1 MFLYQ
6 NRSLIIQVSLIIE
19 ENPSIDYLI
28 GGFQEKLEEYK
39 TRIEGIRY
47 YNYKDNKF
55 LVTFKVD
62 ENILL
67 GETRQIVHFFCMDG
81 YTTPD
86 GITLKSEIPEQ
97 PADLINLYP
106 VPFEM
111 EERHIKSL
119 EERGFGKIQKI
130 TFGKLRHYPNIK
142 NGYVNIYVKD
152 PNYHLIKNQI
162 NLMGHWIS
170 ITTPYNRHLPMC
182 RFCKIRGHEVE
193 QCPKLEKRK
202 EKEMKNKEK
211 EREKKEINFIQ
222 KDGEIPNITF
232 GDFILPKRKRNKS
245 NNNDSSKITTST
257 PKKKKQRNQK
267 SKDFTSLNLSSE
279 SDTDDERKKR
289 IEKPAHISFTNRKNK
304 TKKEERETSDSSDEI
319 FETIKSNSSIIK
331 TLSDNESKEK
341 TQIRNTSFRSYKD
354 VVLKKL

>member
-1 MFLYQ
+1 
-6 NRSLIIQVSLIIE
+6 
-19 ENPSIDYLI
+19 
-28 GGFQEKLEEYK
+28 
-39 TRIEGIRY
+39 
-47 YNYKDNKF
+47 
-55 LVTFKVD
+55 
-62 ENILL
+62 
-67 GETRQIVHFFCMDG
+67 
-81 YTTPD
+81 
-86 GITLKSEIPEQ
+86 
-97 PADLINLYP
+97 
-106 VPFEM
+106 M

-130 TFGKLRHYPNIK
+130 TFSKLRHYPNIK

-211 EREKKEINFIQ
+211 EQEKKERNFIQ
-222 KDGEIPNITF
+222 TDGEIPNITF

-279 SDTDDERKKR
+279 SDTDDERRKEKKNQ
-289 IEKPAHISFTNRKNK
+289 HIYHLLTEK
-304 TKKEERETSDSSDEI
+304 TKQKQ
-319 FETIKSNSSIIK
+319 K
-331 TLSDNESKEK
+331 KEK
-341 TQIRNTSFRSYKD
+341 HLTHRMKYLKQLNLTVALLKLYQIMK
-354 VVLKKL
+354 VKKKLK